1 MRPKLLVVARF
12 GWMLARTRQL
22 ADLRSVLD
30 RAAGGLIIDEL
41 VVREIAA
48 HLGLLPLLSP
58 HEPSW
63 RATLIDLDLQ
73 PIVENERRKRA
84 HLIRN

>member
-1 MRPKLLVVARF
+1 MRPKLLAVARF
-12 GWMLARTRQL
+12 QWMLIRVRRL
-22 ADLRSVLD
+22 AHLQSVLD
-30 RAAGGLIIDEL
+30 CAAGGLLIDEL